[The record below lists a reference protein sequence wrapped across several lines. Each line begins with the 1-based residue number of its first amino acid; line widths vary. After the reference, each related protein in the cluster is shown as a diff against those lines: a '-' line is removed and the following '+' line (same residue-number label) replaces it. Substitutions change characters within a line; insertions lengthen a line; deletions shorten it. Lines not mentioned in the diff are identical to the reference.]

1 MYKVLIVED
10 EKVIADT
17 LAAHLNKWGY
27 EAVCVTDFQNVLEEF
42 EREKPHIVLMDIGL
56 PFFNGYHWCTQ
67 IRAQSKVPVIFLSSM
82 SDNMNIVM
90 AINMGGDDFI
100 TKPYDLNVV
109 VAKVQALLRRTYDF
123 TDNTSTIEHNGG
135 VLNLNDQTFMYNNK
149 VELTKNE
156 YRILQCLLE
165 NVGKVVS
172 RDSIMEKLWE
182 DEAFVDD
189 IHLLSMLPALEES
202 LRMQGSAIILEQKK
216 EWDILFHEKCGVIS
230 KKQNKGYSDA
240 CGNCDCA
247 VCSVLSLF
255 GASGTCYIFIGIAV
269 LYAGCGSC
277 F

>member
-67 IRAQSKVPVIFLSSM
+67 IRAQSKVTVIFLSSM

-135 VLNLNDQTFMYNNK
+135 VLNLNDQTFMYNNNK

-189 IHLLSMLPALEES
+189 NTLTVNVTRLRRKLEDAGVS
-202 LRMQGSAIILEQKK
+202 DYIRTKKGVGYII
-216 EWDILFHEKCGVIS
+216 S
-230 KKQNKGYSDA
+230 
-240 CGNCDCA
+240 
-247 VCSVLSLF
+247 
-255 GASGTCYIFIGIAV
+255 
-269 LYAGCGSC
+269 
-277 F
+277 